1 MTNPIFEALVAGR
14 RQQVNSAEAVIAEE
28 VSQTLGP
35 LPADTH
41 RPAGFIRWCEER
53 SLPWRPA
60 TPAVIASFVLGH
72 TTPGKLV
79 EELRTLS
86 LAHVTQGLPD
96 PTSAWPVGEAL
107 SRVVKVDPPRSWP
120 KEMQLQFLSLPADV
134 QAQISSREKD
144 RDVAL
149 RRSQNDAA
157 LWRKHVEQ
165 KSKETNGTNSPP
177 KPAQLEDRVQQLRDE
192 LDAEIDRRATE
203 LKQTM
208 PGVPFMVVR
217 NILTRNSDCQCAA
230 FLHIKDSDV

>member
-1 MTNPIFEALVAGR
+1 MTNPIFQALVAGR
-14 RQQVNSAEAVIAEE
+14 RQQVNSAEAMIAEE
-28 VSQTLGP
+28 VSKTLGS

-41 RPAGFIRWCEER
+41 RPERFIKWCADQ

-72 TTPGKLV
+72 TTPGKIV

-120 KEMQLQFLSLPADV
+120 KEMQLLLLSLPADI
-134 QAQISSREKD
+134 QAQISLREKD

-165 KSKETNGTNSPP
+165 TEKPKETNGTV
-177 KPAQLEDRVQQLRDE
+177 E
-192 LDAEIDRRATE
+192 
-203 LKQTM
+203 KQ
-208 PGVPFMVVR
+208 PVEAV
-217 NILTRNSDCQCAA
+217 A
-230 FLHIKDSDV
+230 